1 MNLELLQHEA
11 ETEVKDADIIVD
23 DQPSMEIASEIVI
36 KLDDMK
42 KKVVEFFADP
52 KSKAYAA
59 WKSITEKEKEM
70 LSPIEGARDALKR
83 KVNAYLTEQKRIEDE
98 RRRQAE
104 EERRRLEEEE
114 RQRLEAEKLQLEAEG
129 KGDEAEAVAE
139 AIESVYIPPE
149 VPDIVVPKTTRT
161 DSGIVSGKEEI
172 AIEIRDKKALIEAL
186 VSEGLLD
193 LVEIKEAKLKQYIKL
208 KALET
213 FPGLGIQKIVSASF
227 RGKKVS

>member
-11 ETEVKDADIIVD
+11 ENEVKDADIIVD

-36 KLDDMK
+36 KLDDIK

-161 DSGIVSGKEEI
+161 
-172 AIEIRDKKALIEAL
+172 IRDKKALIEAL